1 MRKITAQK
9 RRQIYERDGHR
20 CHYCRITLWVD
31 DALESSPRRATVDHK
46 HPRALGGTDADDN
59 LVACCNL
66 CNNEKGSIPY
76 EMFRWYR
83 HMKMRGHSREEL
95 REAIEIVCAEAESDA
110 HVDYANDVV
119 RQ

>member
-1 MRKITAQK
+1 MITMSKITAQK

-66 CNNEKGSIPY
+66 CNNEKGGMYALDIGFKSEHLTGDRPALTRG
-76 EMFRWYR
+76 EVR
-83 HMKMRGHSREEL
+83 HG
-95 REAIEIVCAEAESDA
+95 
-110 HVDYANDVV
+110 
-119 RQ
+119 